1 MPRAPKS
8 HKPKSHTPNSHTPK
22 SHTPLIPVLYLTYL
36 ASQISVSHPRHR
48 SEDQETNVSV
58 CYISVSRATV
68 YMCICV
74 SLKSTTCT
82 ATNVTSSQIEHRVN
96 IVHALAWIPS
106 GTHVESL
113 PVGYS
118 SLLHT
123 AHILHRR
130 T

>member
-82 ATNVTSSQIEHRVN
+82 ATNVT
-96 IVHALAWIPS
+96 
-106 GTHVESL
+106 
-113 PVGYS
+113 
-118 SLLHT
+118 
-123 AHILHRR
+123 
-130 T
+130 